1 MVARLIVS
9 IVGTWRGQTKFSN
22 KRSRKVVRRTTQISS
37 RHKHRSKPLM
47 YRLNNLP
54 MYRRSH
60 KHLCSSQP
68 QPQMQDSCPFDEA
81 TEIISE
87 TFNCEEI

>member
-1 MVARLIVS
+1 MS
-9 IVGTWRGQTKFSN
+9 IAGTGREQTKFSS
-22 KRSRKVVRRTTQISS
+22 KRTRKVVRHTTLINNL
-37 RHKHRSKPLM
+37 HKHRSKPLM